1 MQSRQPG
8 FPGVIFS
15 LAVDSFKAWSELLKI
30 MIPIIIAVKIIAEL
44 DLLKYLA
51 SALEPLMHLMGLPG
65 IMGLVWATAMFNNI
79 YSAMIVFVSLPE
91 SFELTVAQV
100 TVLST
105 AILMAHAL
113 PIELR
118 IVQKAGTRLIFQGL
132 FRVGAALI
140 LGILLNLFYELGGWL
155 QHSNTVL
162 WRPDPQPDGA
172 IYWVLSQI
180 RNLGIIY
187 LIILALMTLIRFM
200 DHIRATELF
209 IRIMAPIFR
218 LLGIGREATSI
229 TIVGLTM
236 GLAYGGAL
244 IIKEARSNKIK
255 KQDIFFSLSLMG
267 IAHSLIE
274 DTLLMMLLGAH
285 ISGILFIRLLFSIF
299 LIFIMVKIWAVLPEK
314 CIDKYLY
321 PVSKAEVKT

>member
-1 MQSRQPG
+1 MKILLSNLR
-8 FPGVIFS
+8 S
-15 LAVDSFKAWSELLKI
+15 LAVESFKAWLELLKI
-30 MIPIIIAVKIIAEL
+30 MIPIILGIKVIAEL
-44 DLLKYLA
+44 DLLKHLA

-65 IMGLVWATAMFNNI
+65 IMGLVWATAMLNNI

-118 IVQKAGTRLIFQGL
+118 IAQKAGARLIFQGI
-132 FRVGAALI
+132 FRMGTALI
-140 LGILLNLFYELGGWL
+140 LGIFLNLLYEWGGWL
-155 QHSNTVL
+155 QHANTVV
-162 WRPDPQPDGA
+162 WRPEPQPDGLFFW
-172 IYWVLSQI
+172 ILSQI
-180 RNLGIIY
+180 KNLGAIF
-187 LIILALMTLIRFM
+187 LIILVLMSVLRILDR
-200 DHIRATELF
+200 IRATELM
-209 IRIMAPIFR
+209 IRLLAPALR
-218 LLGIGREATSI
+218 ALGIGREAATI

-244 IIKEARSNKIK
+244 IIREARSERIK
-255 KQDIFFSLSLMG
+255 KQDIFFSLTLMG

-285 ISGILFIRLLFSIF
+285 ISGILLVRLIFSIG
-299 LIFIMVKIWAVLPEK
+299 LIFIMVRIWALLPE
-314 CIDKYLY
+314 DFVHKYLH
-321 PVSKAEVKT
+321 PVSKTEVKT